1 MKFPRHPHITE
12 TSEFRGKTTTLRD
25 AAGAEG
31 GVGIIVST
39 SNSVSSKKVRSS
51 PQLSVE
57 GSISVS
63 LVSGKLVARSMMKPA
78 MLIIDILN
86 LRNYFLVK

>member
-25 AAGAEG
+25 AAGGEG
-31 GVGIIVST
+31 GVGLMLSM
-39 SNSVSSKKVRSS
+39 SNSVSSKKVRSN

-63 LVSGKLVARSMMKPA
+63 LVSGKLVARSMMKS
-78 MLIIDILN
+78 
-86 LRNYFLVK
+86 